1 MQKKKKKKKKDGEG
15 VGGGSSA
22 IKMVEEQNSVCFP
35 AYFQYTN
42 ISSLTFLFVTVELW
56 PPNMGIPKCT
66 ELS

>member
-15 VGGGSSA
+15 VGWKFCHK
-22 IKMVEEQNSVCFP
+22 KMVEEQNSVCFP

-66 ELS
+66 ALS